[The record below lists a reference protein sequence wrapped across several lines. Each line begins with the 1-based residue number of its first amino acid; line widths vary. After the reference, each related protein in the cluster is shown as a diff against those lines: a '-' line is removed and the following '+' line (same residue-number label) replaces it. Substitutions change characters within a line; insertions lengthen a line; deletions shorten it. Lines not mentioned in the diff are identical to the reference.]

1 MTSQTADGRS
11 AVFRTSTN
19 TQTRS
24 TSDRV
29 NSPATPPLTPHALA
43 PLCQSM
49 EVKLH
54 FPAAAAQL
62 AGPTRQQQLP
72 AFILDL
78 GENLT
83 RQAALN

>member
-1 MTSQTADGRS
+1 MTSQTADGKS
-11 AVFRTSTN
+11 AVFHTSTN

-24 TSDRV
+24 TLDPPPPR
-29 NSPATPPLTPHALA
+29 TPSI
-43 PLCQSM
+43 PLCESV

-62 AGPTRQQQLP
+62 AGPTRQQLFP

-78 GENLT
+78 SEPLT
-83 RQAALN
+83 CQAALN